1 MLAEARTLS
10 PCSQPRIQ
18 PGLSMFCQKPEV
30 IFFFFSFSFQVWKI
44 PAAAELEL
52 LSKHWIPIKDG
63 ILLFFKKKKKRK
75 ERHLSALERVCARL
89 YMCVHACVQACGV

>member
-30 IFFFFSFSFQVWKI
+30 IFFFFSFFSFQVWKI

-63 ILLFFKKKKKRK
+63 ILLFFFFF
-75 ERHLSALERVCARL
+75 
-89 YMCVHACVQACGV
+89 